1 MHPLHLSAPPVHV
14 PARAGAMVRPVA
26 LVLLCGLALGAC
38 ARDKSTTGSITYPD
52 DVRERHPITLR
63 NSVTTLD
70 VFTPGS
76 RAGLDERQKE
86 DIAAFAADFR
96 QSGRGQMMVQVP
108 SDGHG
113 RSGADAVRQS
123 LARAGVAPGAVNI
136 SAYPASDPRLAAPI
150 RMSFAK
156 LKAELPHQ
164 CGQWPNDIGASEIK
178 FTASN
183 QSHWDFG
190 CSSQAMLAAQVA
202 DPIDHV
208 RPRQESSL
216 DTAKRMESIK
226 KFRSGQDPSTQYRQ
240 EATKINGAV
249 GGGT

>member
-1 MHPLHLSAPPVHV
+1 MFPLQSLAQPVRSV
-14 PARAGAMVRPVA
+14 TRSTSSLRTGAMII
-26 LVLLCGLALGAC
+26 LCGSLLGAC
-38 ARDKSTTGSITYPD
+38 ARDKTTTGSITYPD
-52 DVRERHPITLR
+52 DIRERHPITLR

-70 VFTPGS
+70 VFTPGN
-76 RAGLDERQKE
+76 RAGLDERQRE
-86 DIAAFAADFR
+86 DVAAFAADYR
-96 QSGRGQMMVQVP
+96 RSGRGQMMVQVP
-108 SDGHG
+108 SDGNG
-113 RSGADAVRQS
+113 RHGADAVRRS
-123 LARAGVAPGAVNI
+123 LAQAGVSPGAVNM
-136 SAYPASDPRLAAPI
+136 SAYPAADPRLAAPI

-156 LKAELPHQ
+156 LKAEVPHQ
-164 CGQWPNDIGASEIK
+164 CGQWPDDIGASNIR
-178 FTASN
+178 FTSSN

-208 RPRQESSL
+208 RPRQESNL

-226 KFRSGQDPSTQYRQ
+226 KFRTGQDPSTQYRQ

>member
-1 MHPLHLSAPPVHV
+1 MHLLHPLTLPVRV
-14 PARAGAMVRPVA
+14 PSRTGAFLRSGA

-52 DVRERHPITLR
+52 DIRERHPITLR

-70 VFTPGS
+70 VFTQGS

-86 DIAAFAADFR
+86 DITAFAADFR

-113 RSGADAVRQS
+113 RHGADAVRQS
-123 LARAGVAPGAVNI
+123 LARAGVAPGAVNV
-136 SAYPASDPRLAAPI
+136 SAYPATDPRLAAPI

-164 CGQWPNDIGASEIK
+164 CGQWPNDLGASEGK
-178 FTASN
+178 FSATN

-226 KFRSGQDPSTQYRQ
+226 KFRTGQDPSTQYRQ

-249 GGGT
+249 GGSN